1 MYYRSKTWKIIRL
14 LSGCGMNQYGYYS
27 VKRASAAAAAA
38 AYSIRPDAPARSITL
53 LTEAADDVQN

>member
-1 MYYRSKTWKIIRL
+1 
-14 LSGCGMNQYGYYS
+14 MNQYGYYS

-38 AYSIRPDAPARSITL
+38 AAYSITPDAPARSITL

>member
-1 MYYRSKTWKIIRL
+1 
-14 LSGCGMNQYGYYS
+14 MNQYGYYS

>member
-1 MYYRSKTWKIIRL
+1 
-14 LSGCGMNQYGYYS
+14 MNQYGYYS

-38 AYSIRPDAPARSITL
+38 AAAAAYSITPDAPARSITL